1 MNNYPGKHIS
11 SLKRKR
17 ELRTCAGCLDGET
30 MIDRVKNTITEF
42 KKSKTRTWIFLFIG
56 ALVTTGA
63 VLASEILMGFLG
75 FVIIILAII

>member
-1 MNNYPGKHIS
+1 
-11 SLKRKR
+11 
-17 ELRTCAGCLDGET
+17 